1 MKIARFVFPMA
12 LCCTVGT
19 TALGQG
25 FINLNFEQAV
35 ITPDPSSL
43 YYPYAVFASNAIPGW
58 TALGFISPRD
68 VLYNDISLGAASVSL
83 FGTQDQYGPNSLDQ
97 NYSIGLYGGVEG
109 PAAGASISQTAVVP
123 VNAVSIQ
130 FIAQGQMAPLGSQFG
145 GPLLVSL
152 GGQNIPLIALSNGP
166 NYTIYG
172 GNVASFAGHL
182 EQLIFDAPQ
191 GINNYWE
198 IDDIGFFPTPVPE
211 PKTMALL
218 AIYLGLIIWRL
229 KPRKLTGRKVSI
241 GEFVQWLFAQ

>member
-35 ITPDPSSL
+35 ITPDPSSS

-58 TALGFISPRD
+58 TAVGFLSPQD
-68 VLYNDISLGAASVSL
+68 VVYNDVSLGATAVSL

-109 PAAGASISQTAVVP
+109 PAAGASISQTGVVP
-123 VNAVSIQ
+123 ANTVSVI
-130 FIAQGQMAPLGSQFG
+130 FIAHGQMAPLGSQFG

-152 GGQNIPLIALSNGP
+152 GGQNIPLIALSTGP
-166 NYTIYG
+166 NFTTYG
-172 GNVASFAGHL
+172 GNVASFAGQL
-182 EQLIFDAPQ
+182 EQLTFDAPQ
-191 GINNYWE
+191 GNNNFWE
-198 IDDIGFFPTPVPE
+198 IDDITFSPTPVPE
-211 PKTMALL
+211 PGTMALL
-218 AIYLGLIIWRL
+218 CFCPALFFWRL
-229 KPRKLTGRKVSI
+229 RPKATGQQS
-241 GEFVQWLFAQ
+241 